1 MRKWLVVLMT
11 AAAVGATGL
20 LGWMYVSQ
28 DRKGPEITID
38 ESKKGSYTEGMTAEE
53 LLDGVKA
60 TDDKDGD
67 VSDTLTVENVYPNE
81 QGDEVTVIYVAKD
94 KSNNVTKV
102 TYHMTPDAPLSGFTA
117 GTEEGFTEGNADR
130 TSKLP
135 QIRQEPLVQV
145 QLQAVLQMR
154 RMMQKKQTTLQMQ
167 PLPLK
172 LR

>member
-38 ESKKGSYTEGMTAEE
+38 ESKKGSYTEEMTAEE

-102 TYHMTPDAPLSGFTA
+102 TYHMTPVRIYSRNRRRLHGRKCRSYFSCLKYGRNLWYRF
-117 GTEEGFTEGNADR
+117 
-130 TSKLP
+130 SY
-135 QIRQEPLVQV
+135 RQYF
-145 QLQAVLQMR
+145 R
-154 RMMQKKQTTLQMQ
+154 
-167 PLPLK
+167 
-172 LR
+172 